1 MNDVCL
7 EELDFENTQLKCEN
21 IMLKLDGNLLMLDK
35 AFSMYD
41 YVTKYGVD
49 RSFVKVHNTHYELDA
64 LVGMIYPCNESF
76 DGFDVD
82 LAKYKQVCME
92 GILEA
97 ITNAVKWV
105 IEKLKALCSWIG
117 EMFNKFLGLF
127 RNKTES
133 NKKAIKQLKVM
144 RMTDKEFDTEV
155 VSPTAVTKY
164 NEIMEKVENA
174 TNSSAPNVGRKET
187 VPGLSVE
194 EYANIKSFI
203 ENFTTKNKNQHIEK
217 ITIKDNAG
225 KDRVLNIADR
235 TTADFEKLILTIGK
249 IIKDSKDKINQ
260 YEKSVS
266 TLEGKLAKRD
276 QRVIQDGIDIANG
289 NVPVH
294 NDYGKALN
302 DSVNE
307 HNNSAIAKNKIA
319 KLKSDVKK
327 YKNTVSILS
336 KLLKLILDDTKITEG
351 MLKHISTHVKRSG
364 EQSIAAS
371 TSNNDAENATNA
383 IPDLKS

>member
-7 EELDFENTQLKCEN
+7 EELDFENTQLRCEN

-82 LAKYKQVCME
+82 LANYKQVCME

-97 ITNAVKWV
+97 ITNAAKWV

-117 EMFNKFLGLF
+117 EMFDKFLGLF
-127 RNKTES
+127 RNKNES
-133 NKKAIKQLKVM
+133 NKKNIKALKMM
-144 RMTDKEFDTEV
+144 RMRDKEFDAQV
-155 VSPTAVTKY
+155 VSPTAVAKY
-164 NEIMEKVENA
+164 DEIIKKIESADNSNTPNA
-174 TNSSAPNVGRKET
+174 TAAGAI
-187 VPGLSVE
+187 PGLSAE
-194 EYANIKSFI
+194 EFSNIKSFI

-249 IIKDSKDKINQ
+249 IIKDNKDKISQ
-260 YEKSVS
+260 YEKNIG
-266 TLEGKLAKRD
+266 TLQDGLNNKIMHNGKQWTNANTDEKKAEFTRVFNDSNNALAK
-276 QRVIQDGIDIANG
+276 I
-289 NVPVH
+289 
-294 NDYGKALN
+294 
-302 DSVNE
+302 E
-307 HNNSAIAKNKIA
+307 KI
-319 KLKSDVKK
+319 KSDVKR

-336 KLLKLILDDTKITEG
+336 KLLKLILDDTKVTEG
-351 MLKHISTHVKRSG
+351 MLKHISTHVKRSNTLDT
-364 EQSIAAS
+364 ATS
-371 TSNNDAENATNA
+371 TSNNDAEKDVNN
-383 IPDLKS
+383 IPELQY

>member
-7 EELDFENTQLKCEN
+7 EELDFENTQLRCEN

-82 LAKYKQVCME
+82 LANYKQVCME

-97 ITNAVKWV
+97 ITNAAKWV

-117 EMFNKFLGLF
+117 EMFDKFLGLF
-127 RNKTES
+127 RNKNES
-133 NKKAIKQLKVM
+133 NKKNIKALKM
-144 RMTDKEFDTEV
+144 MHMSDKEFDAQV
-155 VSPTAVTKY
+155 VSPTAVAKY
-164 NEIMEKVENA
+164 DEIIKKIESANTPNA
-174 TNSSAPNVGRKET
+174 TAAGAI
-187 VPGLSVE
+187 PGLSAE
-194 EYANIKSFI
+194 EFSNIKSFI

-249 IIKDSKDKINQ
+249 IIKDNKDKISQ
-260 YEKSVS
+260 YEKNIDTLQDGLNNKIMHNGSQVADTDEKRAESVRVFNDS
-266 TLEGKLAKRD
+266 TNALAK
-276 QRVIQDGIDIANG
+276 I
-289 NVPVH
+289 
-294 NDYGKALN
+294 
-302 DSVNE
+302 E
-307 HNNSAIAKNKIA
+307 KI
-319 KLKSDVKK
+319 KSDVKR

-336 KLLKLILDDTKITEG
+336 KLLKLILDDTKVTEG
-351 MLKHISTHVKRSG
+351 MLKHISTHVKRSNTLDT
-364 EQSIAAS
+364 ATS
-371 TSNNDAENATNA
+371 TSNNDAEKDVND
-383 IPDLKS
+383 IPML

>member
-7 EELDFENTQLKCEN
+7 EELDFENTQLRCEN

-82 LAKYKQVCME
+82 LANYKQVCME

-97 ITNAVKWV
+97 ITNAAKWV

-117 EMFNKFLGLF
+117 EMFDKFLGLF
-127 RNKTES
+127 RNKNES
-133 NKKAIKQLKVM
+133 NKKNIKALKM
-144 RMTDKEFDTEV
+144 MHMSDKEFDAQV
-155 VSPTAVTKY
+155 VSPTAVAKY
-164 NEIMEKVENA
+164 DEIIKKIESADNSNTPNA
-174 TNSSAPNVGRKET
+174 TAAGAI
-187 VPGLSVE
+187 PGLSAE
-194 EYANIKSFI
+194 EFSNIKSFI

-249 IIKDSKDKINQ
+249 IIKDNKDKISQ
-260 YEKSVS
+260 YEKNID
-266 TLEGKLAKRD
+266 TL
-276 QRVIQDGIDIANG
+276 QDGLNNKIMHNGKQWTNANT
-289 NVPVH
+289 
-294 NDYGKALN
+294 DEKKAEFTRVFN
-302 DSVNE
+302 DSTNA
-307 HNNSAIAKNKIA
+307 NAKIEKIR
-319 KLKSDVKK
+319 SDVKR

-336 KLLKLILDDTKITEG
+336 KLLKLILDDTKVTEG
-351 MLKHISTHVKRSG
+351 MLKHISTHVKR
-364 EQSIAAS
+364 ANTLDTATS
-371 TSNNDAENATNA
+371 TSNNDAEKDVNN
-383 IPDLKS
+383 IPMLQY

>member
-64 LVGMIYPCNESF
+64 LAGMIYPCNESF
-76 DGFDVD
+76 DGFEVD
-82 LAKYKQVCME
+82 LANYKQVCME

-133 NKKAIKQLKVM
+133 NKKTIKALKPM
-144 RMTDKEFDTEV
+144 RMDDKEFDAEV
-155 VSPTAVTKY
+155 VSPTAVAKY
-164 NEIMEKVENA
+164 NEIMKKVESA
-174 TNSSAPNVGRKET
+174 TNSNAPNVGTKET
-187 VPGLSVE
+187 VPGLSAE

-249 IIKDSKDKINQ
+249 IIKNSKDKIDR
-260 YEKSVS
+260 YEKSAS
-266 TLEGKLAKRD
+266 TLANTVNNKEAHNIKKGPGQDEFNKWINGESEKITKATTGPDNARD
-276 QRVIQDGIDIANG
+276 
-289 NVPVH
+289 
-294 NDYGKALN
+294 
-302 DSVNE
+302 
-307 HNNSAIAKNKIA
+307 KIA

-364 EQSIAAS
+364 EQAITASIS
-371 TSNNDAENATNA
+371 KSDAEKAVND
-383 IPDLKS
+383 IPVY

>member
-7 EELDFENTQLKCEN
+7 EELDFENTQLRCEN

-82 LAKYKQVCME
+82 LANYKQVCME

-97 ITNAVKWV
+97 ITNAAKWV

-117 EMFNKFLGLF
+117 EMFDKFLGLF
-127 RNKTES
+127 RNKNES
-133 NKKAIKQLKVM
+133 NKKNIKALKM
-144 RMTDKEFDTEV
+144 MHMSDKEFDAQV
-155 VSPTAVTKY
+155 VSPTAVAKY
-164 NEIMEKVENA
+164 DEIIKKIESADNSNTPNA
-174 TNSSAPNVGRKET
+174 TAAGAI
-187 VPGLSVE
+187 PGLSAE
-194 EYANIKSFI
+194 EFSNIKSFI

-249 IIKDSKDKINQ
+249 IIKDNKDKISQ
-260 YEKSVS
+260 YEKNIG
-266 TLEGKLAKRD
+266 TL
-276 QRVIQDGIDIANG
+276 QDGLNNKIMHNGKQWTNANT
-289 NVPVH
+289 
-294 NDYGKALN
+294 DEKKAEFTRVFN
-302 DSVNE
+302 DSTNA
-307 HNNSAIAKNKIA
+307 NAKIEKIR
-319 KLKSDVKK
+319 SDVKR

-336 KLLKLILDDTKITEG
+336 KLLKLILDDTKVTEG
-351 MLKHISTHVKRSG
+351 MLKHISTHVKRSNTLDT
-364 EQSIAAS
+364 ATS
-371 TSNNDAENATNA
+371 TSNNDAEKDVNN
-383 IPDLKS
+383 IPELQY

>member
-64 LVGMIYPCNESF
+64 LAGMIYPCNESF

-133 NKKAIKQLKVM
+133 NKKTIKELRNMVLM
-144 RMTDKEFDTEV
+144 DDDKFDVEY
-155 VSPTAVTKY
+155 VSPNAVAKY
-164 NEIMEKVENA
+164 NEILKKVNITTSSGDA
-174 TNSSAPNVGRKET
+174 TT
-187 VPGLSVE
+187 IVPGLTDE
-194 EYANIKSFI
+194 EFSTLREGI
-203 ENFTTKNKNQHIEK
+203 ENFRSKSNDHVDVFTVTTVDDKKVILD
-217 ITIKDNAG
+217 IT
-225 KDRVLNIADR
+225 DRNTNDFDKLINIIGASI
-235 TTADFEKLILTIGK
+235 AHHKGVISDFEKNEQN
-249 IIKDSKDKINQ
+249 IIKRLTGNNNTEDK
-260 YEKSVS
+260 VARD
-266 TLEGKLAKRD
+266 KL
-276 QRVIQDGIDIANG
+276 
-289 NVPVH
+289 
-294 NDYGKALN
+294 
-302 DSVNE
+302 
-307 HNNSAIAKNKIA
+307 A
-319 KLKSDVKK
+319 KLKSNIKT

-336 KLLKLILDDTKITEG
+336 KLLKLVLDDTNITEKTLSTIG
-351 MLKHISTHVKRSG
+351 KHIKRAM
-364 EQSIAAS
+364 QQR
-371 TSNNDAENATNA
+371 NNAGRTMDMIINEHK
-383 IPDLKS
+383 L

>member
-7 EELDFENTQLKCEN
+7 EELDFENTQLRCEN

-82 LAKYKQVCME
+82 LANYKQVCME

-97 ITNAVKWV
+97 ITNAAKWV

-117 EMFNKFLGLF
+117 EMFDKFLGLF
-127 RNKTES
+127 RNKNES
-133 NKKAIKQLKVM
+133 NKKNIKALKMM
-144 RMTDKEFDTEV
+144 RMRDKEFDAQV
-155 VSPTAVTKY
+155 VSPTAVAKY
-164 NEIMEKVENA
+164 DEIIKKIESADNSNTPNA
-174 TNSSAPNVGRKET
+174 TAAGAI
-187 VPGLSVE
+187 PGLSAE
-194 EYANIKSFI
+194 EFSNIKSFI

-249 IIKDSKDKINQ
+249 IIKDNKDKISQ
-260 YEKSVS
+260 YEKNIDTLQDGLNNKIMHNGKQETNADTDEKKAESARVFNDS
-266 TLEGKLAKRD
+266 TNALAK
-276 QRVIQDGIDIANG
+276 I
-289 NVPVH
+289 
-294 NDYGKALN
+294 
-302 DSVNE
+302 E
-307 HNNSAIAKNKIA
+307 KIR
-319 KLKSDVKK
+319 SDVKR

-336 KLLKLILDDTKITEG
+336 KLLKLILDDTKVTEG
-351 MLKHISTHVKRSG
+351 MLKHISTHVKR
-364 EQSIAAS
+364 ANTLDTATS
-371 TSNNDAENATNA
+371 TSNNDAEKDVNN
-383 IPDLKS
+383 IPMLQY

>member
-7 EELDFENTQLKCEN
+7 EELDFENTQLRCEN

-82 LAKYKQVCME
+82 LANYKQVCME

-97 ITNAVKWV
+97 ITNAAKWV

-117 EMFNKFLGLF
+117 EMFDKFLGLF
-127 RNKTES
+127 RNKNES
-133 NKKAIKQLKVM
+133 NKKNIKALKM
-144 RMTDKEFDTEV
+144 MHMSDKEFDAQV
-155 VSPTAVTKY
+155 VSPTAVAKY
-164 NEIMEKVENA
+164 DEIIKKIESADNSNTPNA
-174 TNSSAPNVGRKET
+174 TAAGAI
-187 VPGLSVE
+187 PGLSAE
-194 EYANIKSFI
+194 EFSNIKSFI

-249 IIKDSKDKINQ
+249 IIKDNKDKISQ
-260 YEKSVS
+260 YEKNID
-266 TLEGKLAKRD
+266 TL
-276 QRVIQDGIDIANG
+276 QDGLNNKIIHNGKQWTNANT
-289 NVPVH
+289 
-294 NDYGKALN
+294 DEKKAESVRVFN
-302 DSVNE
+302 DSTN
-307 HNNSAIAKNKIA
+307 ARAKIEKIR
-319 KLKSDVKK
+319 SDVKR

-336 KLLKLILDDTKITEG
+336 KLLKLILDDTKVTEG
-351 MLKHISTHVKRSG
+351 MLKHISTHVKR
-364 EQSIAAS
+364 ANTLDTATS
-371 TSNNDAENATNA
+371 TSNNDAEKNVNN
-383 IPDLKS
+383 IPMLQY

>member
-7 EELDFENTQLKCEN
+7 EELDFENTQLRCEN

-82 LAKYKQVCME
+82 LANYKQVCME

-97 ITNAVKWV
+97 ITNAAKWV

-117 EMFNKFLGLF
+117 EMFDKFLGLF
-127 RNKTES
+127 RNKNES
-133 NKKAIKQLKVM
+133 NKKNIKALKM
-144 RMTDKEFDTEV
+144 MHMSDKEFDAQV
-155 VSPTAVTKY
+155 VSPTAVAKY
-164 NEIMEKVENA
+164 DEIIKKIESADNSNTPNA
-174 TNSSAPNVGRKET
+174 TAAGAI
-187 VPGLSVE
+187 PGLSAE
-194 EYANIKSFI
+194 EFSNIKSFI

-249 IIKDSKDKINQ
+249 IIKDNKDKISQ
-260 YEKSVS
+260 YEKNIGTLQDGLNNKIMHNGSQVANTDEKRAESVRVFNDS
-266 TLEGKLAKRD
+266 TNALAK
-276 QRVIQDGIDIANG
+276 I
-289 NVPVH
+289 
-294 NDYGKALN
+294 
-302 DSVNE
+302 E
-307 HNNSAIAKNKIA
+307 KI
-319 KLKSDVKK
+319 KSDVKR

-336 KLLKLILDDTKITEG
+336 KLLKLILDDTKVTEG
-351 MLKHISTHVKRSG
+351 MLKHISTHVKR
-364 EQSIAAS
+364 ANTLDTATS
-371 TSNNDAENATNA
+371 TSNNDAEKDVNN
-383 IPDLKS
+383 IPMLQY

>member
-64 LVGMIYPCNESF
+64 LAGMIYPCNESF

-133 NKKAIKQLKVM
+133 NKKTIKHLRNMVLMDDAK
-144 RMTDKEFDTEV
+144 FDVEC
-155 VSPTAVTKY
+155 VSPTAIAKY
-164 NEIMEKVENA
+164 NEIIKKI
-174 TNSSAPNVGRKET
+174 NSSVSAGNDT
-187 VPGLSVE
+187 QIAPGLTNE
-194 EYANIKSFI
+194 EFALISKGL
-203 ENFTTKNKNQHIEK
+203 ENFRSKSNGYIESL
-217 ITIKDNAG
+217 TIYSLGDKT
-225 KDRVLNIADR
+225 RVLNIVDR
-235 TTADFEKLILTIGK
+235 NTNDFDKLINTIGA
-249 IIKDSKDKINQ
+249 IIVKHKNTISAYEKGEQELTRRLAGNSAEANAYKDK
-260 YEKSVS
+260 V
-266 TLEGKLAKRD
+266 AK
-276 QRVIQDGIDIANG
+276 IKAN
-289 NVPVH
+289 
-294 NDYGKALN
+294 
-302 DSVNE
+302 
-307 HNNSAIAKNKIA
+307 
-319 KLKSDVKK
+319 VKV
-327 YKNTVSILS
+327 YKNIVSILS
-336 KLLKLILDDTKITEG
+336 KLLKLVLEDTNITGKTLAAIGKHVKRAEQQYTKVEKSILDDG
-351 MLKHISTHVKRSG
+351 
-364 EQSIAAS
+364 
-371 TSNNDAENATNA
+371 
-383 IPDLKS
+383 

>member
-7 EELDFENTQLKCEN
+7 EELDFENTQLRCEN

-82 LAKYKQVCME
+82 LANYKQVCME

-97 ITNAVKWV
+97 ITNAAKWV

-117 EMFNKFLGLF
+117 EMFDKFLGLF
-127 RNKTES
+127 RNKNES
-133 NKKAIKQLKVM
+133 NKKNIKALKM
-144 RMTDKEFDTEV
+144 MHMSDKEFDAQV
-155 VSPTAVTKY
+155 VSPTAVAKY
-164 NEIMEKVENA
+164 DEIIKKIESADNSNTPNA
-174 TNSSAPNVGRKET
+174 TAAGAI
-187 VPGLSVE
+187 PGLSAE
-194 EYANIKSFI
+194 EFSNIKSFI

-249 IIKDSKDKINQ
+249 IIKDNKDKISQ
-260 YEKSVS
+260 YEKNID
-266 TLEGKLAKRD
+266 TL
-276 QRVIQDGIDIANG
+276 QDGLNNKIMHNGKQWTNANT
-289 NVPVH
+289 
-294 NDYGKALN
+294 DEKKAEFTRVFN
-302 DSVNE
+302 DSTNA
-307 HNNSAIAKNKIA
+307 NAKIEKIR
-319 KLKSDVKK
+319 SDVKR

-336 KLLKLILDDTKITEG
+336 KLLKLILDDTKVTEG
-351 MLKHISTHVKRSG
+351 MLKHISTNVKRSNTLDTAT
-364 EQSIAAS
+364 SA
-371 TSNNDAENATNA
+371 SNNDAKKDVNN
-383 IPDLKS
+383 IPELQY

>member
-64 LVGMIYPCNESF
+64 LAGMIYPCNESF

-133 NKKAIKQLKVM
+133 NKKTIKALKPM
-144 RMTDKEFDTEV
+144 SMGDKEFDAEV
-155 VSPTAVTKY
+155 VSPTAVAKY
-164 NEIMEKVENA
+164 NEIMKKVESA
-174 TNSSAPNVGRKET
+174 TNSSAPNVGTKET
-187 VPGLSVE
+187 VPGLSAE

-249 IIKDSKDKINQ
+249 IIKESKTKIDQ

-266 TLEGKLAKRD
+266 TLTGKLDNKRVPHQVTNMDLNKFGQFLNGELD
-276 QRVIQDGIDIANG
+276 QQAEAANTG
-289 NVPVH
+289 V
-294 NDYGKALN
+294 
-302 DSVNE
+302 
-307 HNNSAIAKNKIA
+307 KNTKDKIA

-364 EQSIAAS
+364 EQAITTS
-371 TSNNDAENATNA
+371 TSKNDAENAANA
-383 IPDLKS
+383 IPDI

>member
-7 EELDFENTQLKCEN
+7 EELDFENTQLRCEN

-82 LAKYKQVCME
+82 LANYKQVCME

-97 ITNAVKWV
+97 ITNAAKWV

-117 EMFNKFLGLF
+117 EMFDKFLGLF
-127 RNKTES
+127 RNKNES
-133 NKKAIKQLKVM
+133 NKKNIKALKMM
-144 RMTDKEFDTEV
+144 RMRDKEFDAQV
-155 VSPTAVTKY
+155 VSPTAVAKY
-164 NEIMEKVENA
+164 DEIIKKIESADNSNTPNA
-174 TNSSAPNVGRKET
+174 TAAGAI
-187 VPGLSVE
+187 PGLSAE
-194 EYANIKSFI
+194 EFSNIKSFI

-249 IIKDSKDKINQ
+249 IIKDNKDKISQ
-260 YEKSVS
+260 YEKNIGTLQDGLMNKIMHNGSQESKANTDEKYAEFTRVS
-266 TLEGKLAKRD
+266 NDSTNALAK
-276 QRVIQDGIDIANG
+276 I
-289 NVPVH
+289 
-294 NDYGKALN
+294 
-302 DSVNE
+302 E
-307 HNNSAIAKNKIA
+307 KI
-319 KLKSDVKK
+319 KSDVKR

-336 KLLKLILDDTKITEG
+336 KLLKLILDDTKVTEG
-351 MLKHISTHVKRSG
+351 MLKHISTHVKR
-364 EQSIAAS
+364 ANTLDTATS
-371 TSNNDAENATNA
+371 TSNNDAEKDVNN
-383 IPDLKS
+383 IPMLQY

>member
-7 EELDFENTQLKCEN
+7 EELDFENTQLRCEN

-82 LAKYKQVCME
+82 LANYKQVCME

-97 ITNAVKWV
+97 ITNAAKWV

-117 EMFNKFLGLF
+117 EMFDKFLGLF
-127 RNKTES
+127 RNKNES
-133 NKKAIKQLKVM
+133 NKKNIKALKMM
-144 RMTDKEFDTEV
+144 RMSDKEFDAQV
-155 VSPTAVTKY
+155 VSPTAVAKY
-164 NEIMEKVENA
+164 DEIIKKIESADNSNTPNA
-174 TNSSAPNVGRKET
+174 TAAGAI
-187 VPGLSVE
+187 PGLSAE
-194 EYANIKSFI
+194 EFSNIKSFI

-249 IIKDSKDKINQ
+249 IIKDNKDKISQ
-260 YEKSVS
+260 YEKNIG
-266 TLEGKLAKRD
+266 TL
-276 QRVIQDGIDIANG
+276 QDGLNNKIIHNG
-289 NVPVH
+289 NQAP
-294 NDYGKALN
+294 KANTDEKYAEFIRVSN
-302 DSVNE
+302 DSTN
-307 HNNSAIAKNKIA
+307 ALTKIE
-319 KLKSDVKK
+319 KIKSDVKR

-336 KLLKLILDDTKITEG
+336 KLLKLILDDTKVTEG
-351 MLKHISTHVKRSG
+351 MLKHISTHVKRSNTLDT
-364 EQSIAAS
+364 ATS
-371 TSNNDAENATNA
+371 TSNNDAEKDVND
-383 IPDLKS
+383 IPMLQY

>member
-1 MNDVCL
+1 MNDIYL

-64 LVGMIYPCNESF
+64 LAGMIYPCNESF

-82 LAKYKQVCME
+82 LTNYKQVCME

-97 ITNAVKWV
+97 ITNVVKWV

-117 EMFNKFLGLF
+117 EMFDKFLGLF
-127 RNKTES
+127 RNKTDS
-133 NKKAIKQLKVM
+133 NKKTIKSLKAM
-144 RMTDKEFDTEV
+144 RMVDKELDAEA
-155 VSPTAVTKY
+155 VSPTAVAKY
-164 NEIMEKVENA
+164 NEIMKKIESAN
-174 TNSSAPNVGRKET
+174 NSSAPNGGTAET
-187 VPGLSVE
+187 VPGLSTE
-194 EYANIKSFI
+194 EYTNIKSFI

-249 IIKDSKDKINQ
+249 IIKNSKDKIDQ
-260 YEKSVS
+260 YEKNIS
-266 TLEGKLAKRD
+266 TLVGKLSNRD
-276 QRVIQDGIDIANG
+276 SRIIKEGVNIANG
-289 NVPVH
+289 EVPAH
-294 NDYGKALN
+294 KDYGKAIN
-302 DSVNE
+302 DKVDE
-307 HNNSAIAKNKIA
+307 HNKTVNAKDKIE
-319 KLKSDVKK
+319 KLKSDVKR

-351 MLKHISTHVKRSG
+351 MLKHISTHVKRSDNLNVN
-364 EQSIAAS
+364 AA
-371 TSNNDAENATNA
+371 TSSNDAEKVVND
-383 IPDLKS
+383 IPGI

>member
-7 EELDFENTQLKCEN
+7 EELDFENTQLRCEN

-82 LAKYKQVCME
+82 LANYKQVCME

-97 ITNAVKWV
+97 ITNAAKWV

-117 EMFNKFLGLF
+117 EMFDKFLGLF
-127 RNKTES
+127 RNKNES
-133 NKKAIKQLKVM
+133 NKKNIKALKM
-144 RMTDKEFDTEV
+144 MHMSDKEFDAQV
-155 VSPTAVTKY
+155 VSPTAVAKY
-164 NEIMEKVENA
+164 DEIIKKIESANTPNA
-174 TNSSAPNVGRKET
+174 TAAGAI
-187 VPGLSVE
+187 PGLSAE
-194 EYANIKSFI
+194 EFSNIKSFI

-249 IIKDSKDKINQ
+249 IIKDNKDKISQ
-260 YEKSVS
+260 YEKNIG
-266 TLEGKLAKRD
+266 TL
-276 QRVIQDGIDIANG
+276 QDGLNNKIMHNGKQWTNANT
-289 NVPVH
+289 
-294 NDYGKALN
+294 DEKKAEFTRVFN
-302 DSVNE
+302 DSTNA
-307 HNNSAIAKNKIA
+307 NAKIEKIR
-319 KLKSDVKK
+319 SDVKR

-336 KLLKLILDDTKITEG
+336 KLLKLILDDTKVTEG
-351 MLKHISTHVKRSG
+351 MLKHISTHVKR
-364 EQSIAAS
+364 ANTLDTATS
-371 TSNNDAENATNA
+371 TSNNDAEKDVNN
-383 IPDLKS
+383 IPELQY

>member
-64 LVGMIYPCNESF
+64 LAGMIYPCNESF

-82 LAKYKQVCME
+82 LATYKQVCME

-133 NKKAIKQLKVM
+133 NKKAIKALKAT

-155 VSPTAVTKY
+155 VSPTAVAKY
-164 NEIMEKVENA
+164 NEIMKKVESA
-174 TNSSAPNVGRKET
+174 TNSSAPNVGTKEI
-187 VPGLSVE
+187 VPGLSAE
-194 EYANIKSFI
+194 EFSNIKSFI

-249 IIKDSKDKINQ
+249 IIKDSKNKIDQ

-266 TLEGKLAKRD
+266 TLEGKLRTKKENSK
-276 QRVIQDGIDIANG
+276 ISNMGIDEFGKSLTDPNDNRITNAIFGPG
-289 NVPVH
+289 N
-294 NDYGKALN
+294 AQ
-302 DSVNE
+302 
-307 HNNSAIAKNKIA
+307 AKIA

-351 MLKHISTHVKRSG
+351 MLKHISTNVKRSDNIKVNA
-364 EQSIAAS
+364 SIHE
-371 TSNNDAENATNA
+371 NDATKAVND
-383 IPDLKS
+383 IPDLKH

>member
-7 EELDFENTQLKCEN
+7 EELDFENTQLRCEN

-82 LAKYKQVCME
+82 LANYKQVCME

-97 ITNAVKWV
+97 ITNAAKWV
-105 IEKLKALCSWIG
+105 VEKLKALCSWIG
-117 EMFNKFLGLF
+117 EMFDKFLGLF
-127 RNKTES
+127 RNKNES
-133 NKKAIKQLKVM
+133 NKKNIKALKMM
-144 RMTDKEFDTEV
+144 RMRDKEFDAQV
-155 VSPTAVTKY
+155 VSPTAVAKY
-164 NEIMEKVENA
+164 DEIIKKIESADNSNTPNA
-174 TNSSAPNVGRKET
+174 TAAGAI
-187 VPGLSVE
+187 PGLSAE
-194 EYANIKSFI
+194 EFSNIKSFI

-249 IIKDSKDKINQ
+249 IIKDNKDKISQ
-260 YEKSVS
+260 YEKNID
-266 TLEGKLAKRD
+266 TL
-276 QRVIQDGIDIANG
+276 QDGLNKKIMHNGSQAANTDEKRAES
-289 NVPVH
+289 VRVF
-294 NDYGKALN
+294 N
-302 DSVNE
+302 DSTNA
-307 HNNSAIAKNKIA
+307 NAKIEKIR
-319 KLKSDVKK
+319 SDVKR

-336 KLLKLILDDTKITEG
+336 KLLKLILDDTKVTEG
-351 MLKHISTHVKRSG
+351 MLKHISTHVKR
-364 EQSIAAS
+364 ANTLDTATS
-371 TSNNDAENATNA
+371 TSNNDAEKDVNN
-383 IPDLKS
+383 IPMLQY

>member
-7 EELDFENTQLKCEN
+7 EELDFENTQLRCEN

-82 LAKYKQVCME
+82 LANYKQVCME

-97 ITNAVKWV
+97 ITNAAKWV

-117 EMFNKFLGLF
+117 EMFDKFLGLF
-127 RNKTES
+127 RNKNES
-133 NKKAIKQLKVM
+133 NKKNIKALKMM
-144 RMTDKEFDTEV
+144 RMRDKEFDAQV
-155 VSPTAVTKY
+155 VSPTAVAKY
-164 NEIMEKVENA
+164 DEIIKKIESADNSNTPNA
-174 TNSSAPNVGRKET
+174 TAAGAI
-187 VPGLSVE
+187 PGLSAE
-194 EYANIKSFI
+194 EFSNIKSFI

-249 IIKDSKDKINQ
+249 IIKDNKDKISQ
-260 YEKSVS
+260 YEKNIG
-266 TLEGKLAKRD
+266 TL
-276 QRVIQDGIDIANG
+276 QDGLMNKIMHNG
-289 NVPVH
+289 NQAS
-294 NDYGKALN
+294 KANTDEKQAEYIRVSN
-302 DSVNE
+302 DSTN
-307 HNNSAIAKNKIA
+307 ALTKIE
-319 KLKSDVKK
+319 KIKSDVKR

-336 KLLKLILDDTKITEG
+336 KLLKLILDDTKVTEG
-351 MLKHISTHVKRSG
+351 MLKHISTHVKR
-364 EQSIAAS
+364 ANTLDTATS
-371 TSNNDAENATNA
+371 TSNNDAEKDVNN
-383 IPDLKS
+383 IPMLQY

>member
-64 LVGMIYPCNESF
+64 LAGMIYPCNESF

-82 LAKYKQVCME
+82 LATYKQVCME

-127 RNKTES
+127 RNKTEN
-133 NKKAIKQLKVM
+133 NKKAIKALKAT
-144 RMTDKEFDTEV
+144 RMTDKEFDAEV
-155 VSPTAVTKY
+155 VSPTAVAKY
-164 NEIMEKVENA
+164 NEIMKKVESA
-174 TNSSAPNVGRKET
+174 TNSSAPNVGTKET
-187 VPGLSVE
+187 VPGLSAE

-235 TTADFEKLILTIGK
+235 TAADFEKLILTIGK
-249 IIKDSKDKINQ
+249 IIKDNKDKINQ

-266 TLEGKLAKRD
+266 TLEGKLRNKEENSK
-276 QRVIQDGIDIANG
+276 IANMGLDEFTKSLTDQNDNRITNALFGPG
-289 NVPVH
+289 N
-294 NDYGKALN
+294 AR
-302 DSVNE
+302 
-307 HNNSAIAKNKIA
+307 AKIA

-364 EQSIAAS
+364 EQATAAS
-371 TSNNDAENATNA
+371 TSNNDAEKAVND
-383 IPDLKS
+383 IPDLTH

>member
-64 LVGMIYPCNESF
+64 LAGMIYPCNESF

-127 RNKTES
+127 RNKTEK
-133 NKKAIKQLKVM
+133 NKKTIKELRNMVLM
-144 RMTDKEFDTEV
+144 DDAEFDV
-155 VSPTAVTKY
+155 KYVSPAAVAKY
-164 NEIMEKVENA
+164 NEILKKVNITTSSGDA
-174 TNSSAPNVGRKET
+174 TTV
-187 VPGLSVE
+187 VPGLTAE
-194 EYANIKSFI
+194 EFKLLRSSI
-203 ENFTTKNKNQHIEK
+203 ENFRSKSNERIVSIHVTDENGKTT
-217 ITIKDNAG
+217 
-225 KDRVLNIADR
+225 VLNIADR
-235 TTADFEKLILTIGK
+235 NTDGFDKLVNLIGK
-249 IIKDSKDKINQ
+249 VIAYHKNTISD
-260 YEKSVS
+260 YEKDERE
-266 TLEGKLAKRD
+266 LIKRLGNNNNAEANGARDKLAK
-276 QRVIQDGIDIANG
+276 I
-289 NVPVH
+289 
-294 NDYGKALN
+294 
-302 DSVNE
+302 
-307 HNNSAIAKNKIA
+307 
-319 KLKSDVKK
+319 KSNIKT

-336 KLLKLILDDTKITEG
+336 KLLKLVLDDTNITDKTLSTIG
-351 MLKHISTHVKRSG
+351 KHLKRVRQQSIKT
-364 EQSIAAS
+364 EQSLYDDNKP
-371 TSNNDAENATNA
+371 T
-383 IPDLKS
+383 

>member
-64 LVGMIYPCNESF
+64 LAGMIYPCNESF

-82 LAKYKQVCME
+82 LATYKQVCME

-97 ITNAVKWV
+97 ITNAVKWI

-127 RNKTES
+127 RNKTEN
-133 NKKAIKQLKVM
+133 NKKAIKALKAT
-144 RMTDKEFDTEV
+144 RMGDKEFDAEV

-164 NEIMEKVENA
+164 NEIMKKVESA
-174 TNSSAPNVGRKET
+174 TNSSAPNVGTKET
-187 VPGLSVE
+187 VPGLSTE
-194 EYANIKSFI
+194 EYTNIKSFI

-249 IIKDSKDKINQ
+249 IIKDSKDKIDQ

-266 TLEGKLAKRD
+266 TLEGNLRNKEKNSKITNMGRDEFAKS
-276 QRVIQDGIDIANG
+276 
-289 NVPVH
+289 
-294 NDYGKALN
+294 LN
-302 DSVNE
+302 DSND
-307 HNNSAIAKNKIA
+307 NRIPNAIFGPGNAQAKIA
-319 KLKSDVKK
+319 KLKSDVKQ

-351 MLKHISTHVKRSG
+351 MLKHISTHVKRSDNLNVN
-364 EQSIAAS
+364 AS
-371 TSNNDAENATNA
+371 TSKNDVEKAVND
-383 IPDLKS
+383 IPDLKH

>member
-64 LVGMIYPCNESF
+64 LAGMIYPCNESF

-82 LAKYKQVCME
+82 LATYKQVCME

-105 IEKLKALCSWIG
+105 IEKLKVLCSWIG

-133 NKKAIKQLKVM
+133 NKKAIKALKAT
-144 RMTDKEFDTEV
+144 RMADKEFDTEV
-155 VSPTAVTKY
+155 VSPTAVAKY
-164 NEIMEKVENA
+164 NEIMKKVESA
-174 TNSSAPNVGRKET
+174 TNSSAPNVGTKET
-187 VPGLSVE
+187 VPGLSAE
-194 EYANIKSFI
+194 EYINIKSFI

-249 IIKDSKDKINQ
+249 IIKDSKDKINR

-266 TLEGKLAKRD
+266 TLE
-276 QRVIQDGIDIANG
+276 NT
-289 NVPVH
+289 VH
-294 NDYGKALN
+294 NKEVHNLKGPGLDELGKWINGESDKITNALSGPDN
-302 DSVNE
+302 ARD
-307 HNNSAIAKNKIA
+307 KIA
-319 KLKSDVKK
+319 KLKSNVKK

-364 EQSIAAS
+364 EQAIAAS
-371 TSNNDAENATNA
+371 TSNNAAEKAVND
-383 IPDLKS
+383 IPVY

>member
-7 EELDFENTQLKCEN
+7 EELDFENTQLRCEN

-82 LAKYKQVCME
+82 LANYKQVCME

-97 ITNAVKWV
+97 ITNAAKWV

-117 EMFNKFLGLF
+117 EMFDKFLGLF
-127 RNKTES
+127 RNKNES
-133 NKKAIKQLKVM
+133 NKKNIKALKM
-144 RMTDKEFDTEV
+144 MHMSDKEFDAQV
-155 VSPTAVTKY
+155 VSPTAVAKY
-164 NEIMEKVENA
+164 DEIIKKIESADNSNTPNA
-174 TNSSAPNVGRKET
+174 TAAGAI
-187 VPGLSVE
+187 PGLSAE
-194 EYANIKSFI
+194 EFSNIKSFI

-249 IIKDSKDKINQ
+249 IIKDNKDKISQ
-260 YEKSVS
+260 YEKNIG
-266 TLEGKLAKRD
+266 TL
-276 QRVIQDGIDIANG
+276 QDGLNNKIMHNGKQWTNANT
-289 NVPVH
+289 
-294 NDYGKALN
+294 DEKKAEFTRVFN
-302 DSVNE
+302 DSTNA
-307 HNNSAIAKNKIA
+307 NAKIEKIR
-319 KLKSDVKK
+319 SDVKR

-336 KLLKLILDDTKITEG
+336 KLLKLILDDTKVTEG
-351 MLKHISTHVKRSG
+351 MLKHISTHVKRSNTLDT
-364 EQSIAAS
+364 ATS
-371 TSNNDAENATNA
+371 TSNNDAEKDVNN
-383 IPDLKS
+383 IPMLQY

>member
-7 EELDFENTQLKCEN
+7 EELDFENTQLRCEN

-82 LAKYKQVCME
+82 LANYKQVCME

-117 EMFNKFLGLF
+117 EMWDKFWGLF
-127 RNKTES
+127 RNKSES
-133 NKKAIKQLKVM
+133 NKNKIKTLRSM
-144 RMTDKEFDTEV
+144 LLSDEAEFDTEY
-155 VSPTAVTKY
+155 VSTQAVAKY
-164 NEIMEKVENA
+164 NEIIQKIESNP
-174 TNSSAPNVGRKET
+174 TSNAPNGNTEII
-187 VPGLSVE
+187 PGLSSD
-194 EYANIKSFI
+194 EYTKIVDFI
-203 ENFTTKNKNQHIEK
+203 SNFTTTNKNQHVEK

-235 TTADFEKLILTIGK
+235 TTADFEKLIATIGK
-249 IIKDSKDKINQ
+249 IINNHKSKITE
-260 YEKSVS
+260 YEKREQEL
-266 TLEGKLAKRD
+266 TK
-276 QRVIQDGIDIANG
+276 
-289 NVPVH
+289 
-294 NDYGKALN
+294 
-302 DSVNE
+302 
-307 HNNSAIAKNKIA
+307 KIA
-319 KLKSDVKK
+319 GNKDENAKARLSAFRASIKK
-327 YKNTVSILS
+327 YKNTVSVLS
-336 KLLKLILDDTKITEG
+336 KLLKLVLDDTKLTEK
-351 MLKHISTHVKRSG
+351 MLVHIGKYIKASKDKQMSTETDKY
-364 EQSIAAS
+364 AAE
-371 TSNNDAENATNA
+371 TTVNNK
-383 IPDLKS
+383 P